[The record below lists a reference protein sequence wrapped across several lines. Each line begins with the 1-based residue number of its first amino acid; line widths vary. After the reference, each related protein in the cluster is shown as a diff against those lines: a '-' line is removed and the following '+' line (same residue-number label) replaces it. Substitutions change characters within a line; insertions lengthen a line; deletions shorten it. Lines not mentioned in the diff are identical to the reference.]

1 MNIQQNKGIDE
12 NNNNLNLNI
21 LSSIKS
27 IPSRNISLSFTGNRD
42 KEIPSEINLIN
53 TTNIAKDIS
62 HSILYSNTMP
72 NNSGSILNKTIE
84 NIQFQNNIEQK
95 PFFEQC
101 ITPNYYTFNYFFNIS
116 SLYPY
121 ILNQQNYYPF
131 NYNINNYN
139 YNYSDLN
146 QNYSPNNNLFNQFH
160 DLNNENIF
168 LNKKRFCDDN
178 LYNSNIEQN
187 NLLYKKDSNII
198 KKKNEKDNNK
208 KEEKKKKYTCKLNG
222 CHSIFRTKKL
232 AFYHHLK
239 MSSECQ
245 DDCISLLKLIYE
257 TKKII
262 LKNIP
267 ENSNSFN
274 KYSSLYENSL
284 KNLSFYGYIKMYT
297 GIKINDNL

>member
-198 KKKNEKDNNK
+198 KKKNEKGNNK
-208 KEEKKKKYTCKLNG
+208 KEEKKRNILVN
-222 CHSIFRTKKL
+222 IMDLIQF
-232 AFYHHLK
+232 LK
-239 MSSECQ
+239 RKNWHF
-245 DDCISLLKLIYE
+245 I
-257 TKKII
+257 TI
-262 LKNIP
+262 LKCHQNV
-267 ENSNSFN
+267 
-274 KYSSLYENSL
+274 
-284 KNLSFYGYIKMYT
+284 KMIVYLCL
-297 GIKINDNL
+297 N